1 MFKQMSKIIPL
12 NKPNSSFELDD
23 EVRIRIESL
32 QEDLNEKRHK
42 NKRIQNWDNLF
53 SVSFILL
60 LIFTILIISGL
71 IPISSNFSSIV
82 ASTIIPSAIGL
93 IRYIIKRNA
102 T

>member
-1 MFKQMSKIIPL
+1 MSKIIHL
-12 NKPNSSFELDD
+12 NKAKSSFNLHD
-23 EVRIRIESL
+23 ENRIRIESA
-32 QEDLNEKRHK
+32 QEDLDEKRRK
-42 NKRIQNWDNLF
+42 NKRIEKWDNLF
-53 SVSFILL
+53 FISLILL